1 MIPSWKK
8 LKKVEKRWKK
18 LVDEDINL
26 ILAAYVQVQV
36 EEQWGVWVLQVEEAQ
51 QTGPDINLQW
61 QL

>member
-1 MIPSWKK
+1 MIFF
-8 LKKVEKRWKK
+8 KVEKRWKK

-36 EEQWGVWVLQVEEAQ
+36 EEQWGVWVQMEEAQ